1 MDSSS
6 LGAVIRRRREKRG
19 MTPYAL
25 AKRAAIA
32 DVYLRRIEG
41 GRIGRIGV
49 DVFLRIS
56 EALGADPIGLLREA
70 GWAPASGPPRGELD
84 AAIDELDGAERAFLL
99 TMSRALVA
107 MRQRRATRT
116 TAEPVA
122 AYDRPFPLDE
132 DWPEGGV

>member
-6 LGAVIRRRREKRG
+6 LGAAIRRRRELRG

-32 DVYLRRIEG
+32 DVYLRRIEAG
-41 GRIGRIGV
+41 LIGRIGV
-49 DVFLRIS
+49 DVLLRLS
-56 EALGADPIGLLREA
+56 EALGADPMDLLREA
-70 GWAPASGPPRGELD
+70 GWTQAGGPARGELD

-107 MRQRRATRT
+107 MRRTRSART

-132 DWPEGGV
+132 DWPEDGA